1 MEKFELQDE
10 QLNLFEAFDELQ
22 DLDYS
27 TEDVDVTFEFEN
39 GFQEISLE
47 EFESMQQG
55 APLIGEDFQSGYAR
69 DWMLWEETT
78 PLTSPTESDMLK
90 KEIAELTESLY
101 AQFKRVAELTD
112 EVNSLKQKL
121 EQVTNIH
128 SNTRTY

>member
-1 MEKFELQDE
+1 MEKFELQEE

-55 APLIGEDFQSGYAR
+55 APLISEDFQSGYAR

-101 AQFKRVAELTD
+101 AQFKRVSELTD